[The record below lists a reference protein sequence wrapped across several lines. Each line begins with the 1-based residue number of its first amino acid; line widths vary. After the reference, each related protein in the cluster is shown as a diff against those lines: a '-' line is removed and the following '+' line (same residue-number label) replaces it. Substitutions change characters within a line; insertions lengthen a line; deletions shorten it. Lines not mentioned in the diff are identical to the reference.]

1 MSLVQIDKN
10 IAWRKENQQ
19 KIVDYINGYINSTT
33 STTLTSTTLTTTLTN
48 INGGDDS
55 SSALA
60 SLSLGALLLTLY

>member
-19 KIVDYINGYINSTT
+19 KIVDYIK
-33 STTLTSTTLTTTLTN
+33 N

-60 SLSLGALLLTLY
+60 SLSLGALLLMLN